1 MVGKIS
7 EMNRERGGGGGGG
20 NVKTHTR
27 QRNVANHVW
36 AFLSVTLPF

>member
-7 EMNRERGGGGGGG
+7 EMNREREGGG

-27 QRNVANHVW
+27 QRNVANHVR